1 MKKLI
6 AIFLICMLTIPSIS
20 LAKTSFSLPSQVASK
35 TKLVAAGQGEFKRFG
50 FHVYDAKLWQS
61 PSQKSVYA
69 LQLKYF
75 MNIKSSQI
83 VDASVKE
90 MKRQGVSNTS
100 INKWR
105 SELKKVIPA
114 VKKGDVITGLNMGNQ
129 SLFYLN
135 GRYLGKVNS
144 RQFGKD
150 FFGIWLKPN
159 TSDAHLRRQLLN

>member
-1 MKKLI
+1 MKKFI
-6 AIFLICMLTIPSIS
+6 AIFLIGMLTIPSIS
-20 LAKTSFSLPSQVASK
+20 MAKTTFNLPSQVSTKA
-35 TKLVAAGQGEFKRFG
+35 KLVAAGQGEFKRFG
-50 FHVYDAKLWQS
+50 LHVYDAKLWQS

-83 VDASVKE
+83 VDASAKE
-90 MKRQGVSNTS
+90 MKKQGVSSTA

-105 SELKKVIPA
+105 AELNRVMPA
-114 VKKGDVITGLNMGNQ
+114 VKKGDVITGVNLGNH

-144 RQFGKD
+144 RQFGAD

-159 TSDAHLRRQLLN
+159 TSDARLRRQLLN